1 LNGGKGRKDDV
12 RRIMRERNR
21 VIRERKFVVESVS
34 DFIADACGRRVKSRE
49 DILSALEEL
58 RARFAFALTYIY
70 TDAGGQLR
78 AFTIEKVLEV
88 VREASDV
95 TVSEIV
101 EKVNRKVS
109 KMEMEDELA
118 RQLEE
123 RLNRGAPPSLDVEVI
138 ELVQF
143 TKNFWG
149 IKVRVGAN
157 TYLFDFEG
165 TLDELAEALLELRR
179 EQEEDIVTCPFCG
192 ARYVRAFVM
201 EYLKECSCGARI
213 VYETAKDAATGYSP
227 ELEGLWRDGCSALG
241 IPLPENRERLHIDDF
256 FENVKYVGKGATGWR
271 MWFVKKPWRRRLKAN

>member
-1 LNGGKGRKDDV
+1 
-12 RRIMRERNR
+12 
-21 VIRERKFVVESVS
+21 
-34 DFIADACGRRVKSRE
+34 
-49 DILSALEEL
+49 
-58 RARFAFALTYIY
+58 LTYIY

>member
-1 LNGGKGRKDDV
+1 LNGSRGRKDEV
-12 RRIMRERNR
+12 RRIMRERKR
-21 VIRERKFVVESVS
+21 VIRERKFVIESVS
-34 DFIADACGRRVKSRE
+34 DFIADTCGRRVKSRE

-58 RARFAFALTYIY
+58 RARSAIVPTHVY
-70 TDAGGQLR
+70 TDASGQLGEL
-78 AFTIEKVLEV
+78 TIEKVMEA
-88 VREASDV
+88 VREASDAAV
-95 TVSEIV
+95 GEIV

-109 KMEMEDELA
+109 KMEMEDDLA

-123 RLNRGAPPSLDVEVI
+123 RLNRNAPPSLDVEVI
-138 ELVQF
+138 ELLQF

-165 TLDELAEALLELRR
+165 TLDELAETLLKLRR
-179 EQEEDIVTCPFCG
+179 EQEEDIVACPFCG

-227 ELEGLWRDGCSALG
+227 ELEELWREGCSALG
-241 IPLPENRERLHIDDF
+241 IPLPENRERLRIDGF
-256 FENVKYVGKGATGWR
+256 FENVKYVGKGTTGWR
-271 MWFVKKPWRRRLKAN
+271 MWFVKKPWRRRLKAS